1 MAALLT
7 PNRTATPE
15 ANPPRKLTWEE
26 FLDWCDEDT
35 RAEWNN
41 GEIILMTSP
50 ASIQHQDVSSW
61 LSAVLRFF
69 IEARDL
75 GRILAAPIQMRL
87 SKAPK
92 SREPDLIFIGKAN
105 LSRVHDTFVDSPVDL
120 VVEILSP
127 ESIARDRGEKFIEY
141 ESEGI
146 PEYWLF
152 DPLRKRAEFYQL
164 DDENRYQ
171 QIAVASDGIYRS
183 RVVPGF
189 WLKVN
194 WLWQSPLPRL
204 VEVLKELGVG

>member
-15 ANPPRKLTWEE
+15 ASPPRKLTWEE

-41 GEIILMTSP
+41 GEVILMTSP
-50 ASIQHQDVSSW
+50 VSIQHQT
-61 LSAVLRFF
+61 LSGFLYKALDTFN
-69 IEARDL
+69 ESRDL
-75 GRILAAPIQMRL
+75 GLFLTAPIQMRL
-87 SKAPK
+87 RKTPK

-146 PEYWLF
+146 PEYWLI

-171 QIAVASDGIYRS
+171 QIAAASDGIYRS

-189 WLKVN
+189 GLKVS

-204 VEVLKELGVG
+204 VDVLKELGVG